1 MQVHHPAPGI
11 RLALRLFAF
20 WTLRGLES
28 EARRWLV
35 AFVELADR
43 TARDGD
49 RQRHDT
55 GTRAEAIRLEDR
67 ALAITALG
75 LMSSNQG
82 DYRESVCQ
90 KIVERCVLHA
100 ELSFGRLIGTV
111 SSEIRHAGLEPLQP
125 FGDGSSNIADSDKAD
140 GLIAE
145 LAQVGLIC
153 QDEGRGWESSGAS
166 CIVRGHKPVQNN
178 EHQHDRV
185 LGHAAA
191 VEAGIIRNRNPGGTN
206 SVDVQVVIADGELLD
221 ETHARC
227 QRQRMRID
235 SGASGHQDIR
245 IRGAARQLLITR
257 VLNRIELG
265 ASQQLLQL
273 LTNKRRHVLG

>member
-1 MQVHHPAPGI
+1 VWALGKELIPAIAVAEVVPPRLSLLRLPAWNQDLDATQVHHPAPGI

-82 DYRESVCQ
+82 DYREGVCQ
-90 KIVERCVLHA
+90 KIVERCTPRRV
-100 ELSFGRLIGTV
+100 ELRSPD
-111 SSEIRHAGLEPLQP
+111 RHGVERNTAR
-125 FGDGSSNIADSDKAD
+125 GS
-140 GLIAE
+140 
-145 LAQVGLIC
+145 
-153 QDEGRGWESSGAS
+153 
-166 CIVRGHKPVQNN
+166 
-178 EHQHDRV
+178 
-185 LGHAAA
+185 
-191 VEAGIIRNRNPGGTN
+191 
-206 SVDVQVVIADGELLD
+206 
-221 ETHARC
+221 
-227 QRQRMRID
+227 
-235 SGASGHQDIR
+235 
-245 IRGAARQLLITR
+245 
-257 VLNRIELG
+257 
-265 ASQQLLQL
+265 
-273 LTNKRRHVLG
+273 